1 MRAESVDFKKAQ
13 RKSASA
19 AATDGDAKRKNHHLH
34 ITTTSRFC
42 QTLFA
47 VISWVSFLGLLGVIG
62 GMDNG
67 TIGFRPGMLWAVL
80 FMAAWIASLAAG
92 GWLE

>member
-1 MRAESVDFKKAQ
+1 MEYAK

-19 AATDGDAKRKNHHLH
+19 AATDGDAKRKNLHLH
-34 ITTTSRFC
+34 ITTMAKPC

-47 VISWVSFLGLLGVIG
+47 VISWISLLGLMGVLG
-62 GMDNG
+62 GMDQG
-67 TIGFRPGMLWAVL
+67 TVRFVPGMIWAVI

>member
-1 MRAESVDFKKAQ
+1 MEYGQ

-19 AATDGDAKRKNHHLH
+19 AATDGDAKRKKLHLH
-34 ITTTSRFC
+34 ITTTLRPC
-42 QTLFA
+42 QILFG
-47 VISWVSFLGLLGVIG
+47 ITSWVSFLGLLGVLG
-62 GMDNG
+62 GMDNE
-67 TIGFRPGMLWAVL
+67 TIGFVLGMIWAAI

>member
-1 MRAESVDFKKAQ
+1 MDYGQ

-19 AATDGDAKRKNHHLH
+19 AATDGDAKRKKLHLH
-34 ITTTSRFC
+34 ITTTLRPC
-42 QTLFA
+42 QILFGTT
-47 VISWVSFLGLLGVIG
+47 SWVSFLGLLGVLG
-62 GMDNG
+62 GMDNE
-67 TIGFRPGMLWAVL
+67 TLGFVLGMIWAAI

>member
-1 MRAESVDFKKAQ
+1 MEYGQ

-19 AATDGDAKRKNHHLH
+19 AATDRDAKRKKLHLH
-34 ITTTSRFC
+34 ITTTLRPC
-42 QTLFA
+42 QILFGT
-47 VISWVSFLGLLGVIG
+47 ISWASLLGLLGVLG
-62 GMDNG
+62 GMDNE
-67 TIGFRPGMLWAVL
+67 TIGFVLGMIWAAI

>member
-1 MRAESVDFKKAQ
+1 MEYGK

-19 AATDGDAKRKNHHLH
+19 AATDGDAKRKKLHLH
-34 ITTTSRFC
+34 ITTTLRPC
-42 QTLFA
+42 QILFGTT
-47 VISWVSFLGLLGVIG
+47 SWVSFLGLLGVLG
-62 GMDNG
+62 GMDNE
-67 TIGFRPGMLWAVL
+67 TIGFVLGMIWAAI

>member
-1 MRAESVDFKKAQ
+1 MEYGQ

-19 AATDGDAKRKNHHLH
+19 AATDRDAKRKKLHLH
-34 ITTTSRFC
+34 ITTTLRPC
-42 QTLFA
+42 QILFGTT
-47 VISWVSFLGLLGVIG
+47 SWVSFLGLLGVLG
-62 GMDNG
+62 GMDNE
-67 TIGFRPGMLWAVL
+67 TIGFVLGMIWAAI

>member
-1 MRAESVDFKKAQ
+1 MNTTQ

-19 AATDGDAKRKNHHLH
+19 AATDGDAKRKKLHLH
-34 ITTTSRFC
+34 ITTTLRPC
-42 QTLFA
+42 QILFRTT
-47 VISWVSFLGLLGVIG
+47 SWVSFLGLLGVLGVLG
-62 GMDNG
+62 GMDNE
-67 TIGFRPGMLWAVL
+67 TIWFVLGMIWAAI